1 MPGPGPAP
9 MALDLAS
16 AVAPLRADPAESVL
30 LFDFDGTLSPIVDD
44 PAAAGPLPG
53 VVERLDRLAA
63 AYRCVAAVSGRTVDF
78 LAEHL
83 PAAMDLSGL
92 YGLEARIDGRTVEH
106 PDSARWRP
114 VVTEVAQA
122 LEAATAPGE
131 PGHGIVVEAKGLS
144 ITLHVR
150 TRPDL
155 ADEVLA
161 LSQRVA
167 APAGLEVRPA
177 KMSVELHPPIAADKG
192 SAVLALAEDARA
204 VLYVGDDRGDAP
216 AYRALARLAAGLPPV
231 ATLGVV
237 VDGPELPDEIRGLG
251 QLLLPD
257 QTAVLDLLDAL
268 VV

>member
-1 MPGPGPAP
+1 
-9 MALDLAS
+9 MALDLSA
-16 AVAPLRADPAESVL
+16 AVAAVRADPSESVL

-44 PAAAGPLPG
+44 PAAARPLPG
-53 VVERLDRLAA
+53 AIERLERLAA
-63 AYRCVAAVSGRTVDF
+63 TYRCVGAVSGRPVGF
-78 LAEHL
+78 LAAHL

-92 YGLEARIDGRTVEH
+92 YGLEARIAGRAVEH
-106 PDSARWRP
+106 PAAAHWRP
-114 VVTEVAQA
+114 IVAAVADA
-122 LEAATAPGE
+122 LDAATAPGQ
-131 PGHGIVVEAKGLS
+131 PDHGIVVEAKGLS

-155 ADEVLA
+155 ADAVVA
-161 LSQRVA
+161 LSHRIA

-177 KMSVELHPPIAADKG
+177 KMSVELHPPIDADKG
-192 SAVLALAEDARA
+192 SAVLALAEHATG

-216 AYRALARLAAGLPPV
+216 AYRALAALAARTPPV

-251 QLLLPD
+251 ELLLPD

-268 VV
+268 LV

>member
-1 MPGPGPAP
+1 
-9 MALDLAS
+9 MALDLTA

-44 PAAAGPLPG
+44 PAAARPLPG

-63 AYRCVAAVSGRTVDF
+63 AYRCVGAVSGRPIGF

-106 PDSARWRP
+106 PGSARWRP
-114 VVTEVAQA
+114 VVTEVARA
-122 LEAATAPGE
+122 LGAATAPGE

-155 ADEVLA
+155 ADEAIA
-161 LSQRVA
+161 LSQRIA

-177 KMSVELHPPIAADKG
+177 KMSVELHPPLAADKG
-192 SAVLALAEDARA
+192 TAVMALAEDATG
-204 VLYVGDDRGDAP
+204 VLYAGDDRGDAP
-216 AYRALARLAAGLPPV
+216 AYRALAALGGRTPPV
-231 ATLGVV
+231 ATVGVV
-237 VDGPELPDEIRGLG
+237 VDGPELPDEIRRLG
-251 QLLLPD
+251 GVLLPD

>member
-1 MPGPGPAP
+1 
-9 MALDLAS
+9 MASDLSA
-16 AVAPLRADPAESVL
+16 AVAPLRAEPAETVL

-44 PAAAGPLPG
+44 PDAARPLPG

-63 AYRCVAAVSGRTVDF
+63 TYRRVGAVSGRTVEF
-78 LAEHL
+78 LARNL

-92 YGLEARIDGRTVEH
+92 YGLEARIDGRSVEH
-106 PDSARWRP
+106 PESVRWRP
-114 VVTEVAQA
+114 IVTEVARV

-131 PGHGIVVEAKGLS
+131 AGHGIVVEAKGLS

-155 ADEVLA
+155 ADEVVA
-161 LSQRVA
+161 LSHRIA

-192 SAVLALAEDARA
+192 TALFALAEDATG
-204 VLYVGDDRGDAP
+204 VLYAGDDRGDAP
-216 AYRALARLAAGLPPV
+216 AYRALAALATRTPPV

-237 VDGPELPDEIRGLG
+237 VDGPELPDEIRDLG
-251 QLLLPD
+251 TLFLPD
-257 QTAVLDLLDAL
+257 QLAVLDLLDAL
-268 VV
+268 LV